1 LLGCRILCGS
11 FVEEVSGRHEGAA
24 VITGDE
30 MSHPEPVARR
40 MYDLVEPIGLVPYL
54 AEGSDEA
61 LMSLGLRNPWD
72 AYFAG
77 RAAPFGRSVPA
88 QVVHAVF
95 YNFAPGEVARHI
107 PKVWE
112 LTTPEA
118 ALAAREQGCV
128 AALRRILADLAD
140 DPSVVRA
147 GDLLAKAATSA
158 PVEGRPLYA
167 ALRALPVPQQP
178 LARLW
183 HAATLLREH
192 RGDGHTVAL
201 LAHGVGG
208 TEAHV
213 LHALSVDMPANQFG
227 RVSHLPA
234 AQLNAVIDGMRTRG
248 LIGPDGW
255 LTPAGR
261 ATKERVEALTDQL
274 AQPPYNALNPSELDQ
289 LVADLEPIS
298 ATIRA
303 ALPW

>member
-1 LLGCRILCGS
+1 
-11 FVEEVSGRHEGAA
+11 
-24 VITGDE
+24 
-30 MSHPEPVARR
+30 
-40 MYDLVEPIGLVPYL
+40 
-54 AEGSDEA
+54 
-61 LMSLGLRNPWD
+61 LGLRNQWD

-107 PKVWE
+107 PKVWD

-128 AALRRILADLAD
+128 AALRRILGDLVD
-140 DPSVVRA
+140 GPGFVRA
-147 GDLLAKAATSA
+147 GDLLLGAATSA
-158 PVEGRPLYA
+158 PVEGRALYA
-167 ALRALPVPQQP
+167 ALRALPVPREP
-178 LARLW
+178 VARLW

-201 LAHGVGG
+201 VAEGVGG

-213 LHALSVDMPANQFG
+213 LHALSVDMPAQEFG
-227 RVSHLPA
+227 RVGHLPA
-234 AQLNAVIDGMRTRG
+234 EQLSAVIDGMRARG
-248 LIGPDGW
+248 LVGPDGW
-255 LTPAGR
+255 LTAAGR
-261 ATKERVEALTDQL
+261 ATKERVEALTDRL
-274 AQPPYNALNPSELDQ
+274 AQAPYNALSPSELDR

-298 ATIRA
+298 AAIRT